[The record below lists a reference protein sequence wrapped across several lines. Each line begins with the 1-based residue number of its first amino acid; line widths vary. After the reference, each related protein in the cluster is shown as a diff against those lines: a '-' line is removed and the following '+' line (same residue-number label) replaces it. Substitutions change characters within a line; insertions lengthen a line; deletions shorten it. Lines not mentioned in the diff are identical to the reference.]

1 MKVGTLHVG
10 TMTGKGRELAEVIV
24 ERKVDI
30 QCIQE
35 KKWKGTTQE
44 HRICLHIILLWEQLG
59 GEAGVIPKED
69 YTGRVLDGK
78 RVSDRMIYMKLDIE
92 GVMVTVI
99 SAFAHTLGAWW
110 KRIQVQDR
118 SGCSGGKNIRG
129 GESGDRGSLQWTCW
143 RRTQRR

>member
-1 MKVGTLHVG
+1 MG

-44 HRICLHIILLWEQLG
+44 HRICLHIILPWRIWEQLG

-78 RVSDRMIYMKLDIE
+78 RVSDRMILHEAGYRRSNGDCDQCVCPHVGCLVEENTSSGQIRMQ
-92 GVMVTVI
+92 
-99 SAFAHTLGAWW
+99 WW
-110 KRIQVQDR
+110 K
-118 SGCSGGKNIRG
+118 
-129 GESGDRGSLQWTCW
+129 EYPW
-143 RRTQRR
+143 RREW